1 MKPLLA
7 LAAAALAAGTTLHVG
22 LATTTSKP
30 KAGVHWPY
38 TVTARLN
45 GKPAKGTVTAQIVD
59 PLGTVHPVQFGANTK
74 NVTRIPFKGTF
85 KDWVIW
91 PKDAIGYPLT
101 FRVIVRSGGL
111 KKIAKTTVTVQR

>member
-7 LAAAALAAGTTLHVG
+7 LAAAGIAAGSLHVG
-22 LATTTSKP
+22 LTTTTAKP
-30 KAGVHWPY
+30 KAGAHWPY
-38 TVTARLN
+38 TVTATVD

-74 NVTRIPFKGTF
+74 NVTKIPFKGTF

-91 PKDAIGYPLT
+91 PKDAIGYPLK
-101 FRVIVRSGGL
+101 FRVIVVAGG
-111 KKIAKTTVTVQR
+111 KKHIASTTVTVRK